1 MYQLMNKKTNVMVL
15 VMVATAS
22 ALAVNSANAFS
33 ATSQFD
39 NARNITCDLACQKAI
54 INEADS
60 DDIVDRMMDECGLL
74 QSNMNATAIEC
85 TDRILA
91 ENTTGNE

>member
-1 MYQLMNKKTNVMVL
+1 MNRVFIVIVL
-15 VMVATAS
+15 VMVVFAAVVVV
-22 ALAVNSANAFS
+22 VNSVNAVS
-33 ATSQFD
+33 AQ
-39 NARNITCDLACQKAI
+39 NITCDLACQEAI

-60 DDIVDRMMDECGLL
+60 DDIVDRMMKECGLL
-74 QSNMNATAIEC
+74 QPNMNATNVEC